1 MLLML
6 LMLLLLLQSSG
17 DLAKTVGDLAN
28 VRPKPKQNN
37 HNNTSNRY

>member
-6 LMLLLLLQSSG
+6 LLLLLLLQSSG